1 MTVDPAQIRC
11 VLVLSPNWLGDAVM
25 ALPAIADVRRRFT
38 AARLVV
44 AARKSVAD
52 LFHLTPGV
60 DDVVV
65 LGTPEVSTREGAE
78 R

>member
-1 MTVDPAQIRC
+1 MTVDPTQVRS

-25 ALPAIADVRRRFT
+25 SLPAIADVRRRYQG
-38 AARLVV
+38 ARLVV

-52 LFHLTPGV
+52 LFRLTPDV

-65 LGTPEVSTREGAE
+65 LEALR
-78 R
+78 RWRR